1 MNLLIDTSP
10 ILLRPISNVFTHRAP
25 RPRAIYE
32 AIRMFASESFC
43 HVAAPAHR
51 PMSFKQFRKFLRRH
65 IAPLNGS
72 VVRTP
77 ERRPMIVPIQM
88 LNRLLAI
95 YAGPASIPLL
105 DKIPHVTAFR
115 VLFDLAE
122 ALSSAVLML
131 WPARTLVEPEVQW
144 SAPC

>member
-1 MNLLIDTSP
+1 MNLLIDTSA

-95 YAGPASIPLL
+95 SFSIWLRHSCPQCSCSGQHEHSSSRRCNGPP
-105 DKIPHVTAFR
+105 
-115 VLFDLAE
+115 LAE
-122 ALSSAVLML
+122 SLAAFLAF
-131 WPARTLVEPEVQW
+131 T
-144 SAPC
+144 